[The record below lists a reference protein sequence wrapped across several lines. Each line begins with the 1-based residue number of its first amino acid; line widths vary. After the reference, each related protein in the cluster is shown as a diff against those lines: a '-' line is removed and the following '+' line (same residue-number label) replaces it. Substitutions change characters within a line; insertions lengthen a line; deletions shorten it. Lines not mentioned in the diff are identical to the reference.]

1 MMIKRIF
8 VLLLVMVSCWQ
19 VGAQKREFSKE
30 WNIGVGFGPTFSSM
44 SIIPTYPGVRVRT
57 KSILQYHGGLSVRY
71 ITERNVGFIAEFNY
85 SQMGWEEDFEGKE
98 NYRPNGT
105 IVMGADTLFQ
115 HTHKLN
121 YLEIPFL
128 THIYFGSNKVKGF
141 INLGPKIGLLL
152 GESESI
158 SDELRKYLNE
168 EPNPDAVAV
177 GQYGKKADKKIDY
190 GLTAGAGVELRTGIG
205 SFALEGRYYMGFGDI
220 YNNRKSDYF
229 SRSAN
234 RVISA
239 KLTYYIKAF

>member
-1 MMIKRIF
+1 MIKR
-8 VLLLVMVSCWQ
+8 LLVLFLGILFYGQ
-19 VGAQKREFSKE
+19 IGAQKKEFTPE
-30 WNIGVGFGPTFSSM
+30 WNIGVGFGPTFSSL
-44 SIIPTYPGVRVRT
+44 SIIPTYPVLSVKT
-57 KSILQYHGGLSVRY
+57 KSVSQFHGGVAVRY
-71 ITERNVGFIAEFNY
+71 ITEKNLGFIAELNY
-85 SQMGWEEDFEGKE
+85 SQMGWEENFEGKE
-98 NYRPNGT
+98 YELPDGT
-105 IVMGADTLFQ
+105 LYPGADTIFQ

-128 THIYFGSNKVKGF
+128 THIYFGGNKVRGF
-141 INLGPKIGLLL
+141 FNIGPKIGLLL
-152 GESESI
+152 SESESI
-158 SDELRKYLNE
+158 NEKLREYLNQ
-168 EPNPDAVAV
+168 EPDPNKAAI